1 MGIPHK
7 VPFWLMAQP
16 RAPPSLQSWF
26 IRLVSVTWH
35 WHCPL
40 LLLWKLPVGT
50 FTIIWSPD
58 GRTHQTETY
67 TYTPSYTHG
76 TVSSHSH
83 WACARGQ
90 VSLPLP
96 PLWKDLS
103 PRGLSCL
110 VGQRGKRLCKPA
122 KWGTGLGM
130 HEAKPNTHTSS
141 CFKRTETPPKT
152 IQHLIWFMQNSNV
165 IISTW
170 QREGLHD
177 FVKNYFWF
185 HVTSYSYYLSIFYYY
200 HLQSINLWTISVLF
214 HSHLLSI
221 RHALQTERAA
231 ISGTTSL
238 L

>member
-1 MGIPHK
+1 MKRQHPKWRLHFECRHRLSLPCRVRASDWQHGTFMGIPHK

-58 GRTHQTETY
+58 GRTHQTKTY

-130 HEAKPNTHTSS
+130 HEAKPNTH
-141 CFKRTETPPKT
+141 
-152 IQHLIWFMQNSNV
+152 
-165 IISTW
+165 
-170 QREGLHD
+170 
-177 FVKNYFWF
+177 
-185 HVTSYSYYLSIFYYY
+185 
-200 HLQSINLWTISVLF
+200 
-214 HSHLLSI
+214 
-221 RHALQTERAA
+221 A
-231 ISGTTSL
+231 
-238 L
+238 